1 MVYLTGGLRKSY
13 AHEMFIEHSYT
24 IPLPKFSG
32 YFLINYFSMDP
43 YLRVYFWETE
53 PKMQSKDSE

>member
-13 AHEMFIEHSYT
+13 AREMFIEYSYT

-32 YFLINYFSMDP
+32 HFLINYFSMDP